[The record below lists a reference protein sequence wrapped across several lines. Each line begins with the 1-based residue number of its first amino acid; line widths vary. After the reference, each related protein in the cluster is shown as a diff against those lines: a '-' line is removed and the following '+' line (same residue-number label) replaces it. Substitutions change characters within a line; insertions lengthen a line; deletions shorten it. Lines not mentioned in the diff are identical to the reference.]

1 MCVFYINV
9 HTQNLKVK
17 HHIILKLIWWTRLI
31 YCRKLSMPDVSQLLR
46 NFFHNKSTYLFQM
59 RGCEM
64 LNIPSISDIY
74 RSTIVSL
81 LKAKKYHQCEVLCER
96 VLSCQPTSVL
106 DLSSILSQHS
116 QEPAH
121 SQETSTQARACM
133 GSFAFGNRSF
143 QETSM
148 EECKVSCSQGKRKR
162 LASSEEKSDP
172 RNEGQTE
179 MVFVHL
185 YKAEAQVCLNKIEEA
200 IESLDM

>member
-1 MCVFYINV
+1 
-9 HTQNLKVK
+9 
-17 HHIILKLIWWTRLI
+17 
-31 YCRKLSMPDVSQLLR
+31 
-46 NFFHNKSTYLFQM
+46 M

-81 LKAKKYHQCEVLCER
+81 LKAKKYHQCEILCER

-116 QEPAH
+116 QEPAN
-121 SQETSTQARACM
+121 SQVTSTQARACM
-133 GSFAFGNRSF
+133 GSFAFGNCSS
-143 QETSM
+143 QASDKETSM
-148 EECKVSCSQGKRKR
+148 EESKVSYSQGKRKR
-162 LASSEEKSDP
+162 LASSEKSDP
-172 RNEGQTE
+172 GNEEQME

-185 YKAEAQVCLNKIEEA
+185 YKAEAQVYLNKIEEA

>member
-1 MCVFYINV
+1 
-9 HTQNLKVK
+9 
-17 HHIILKLIWWTRLI
+17 
-31 YCRKLSMPDVSQLLR
+31 
-46 NFFHNKSTYLFQM
+46 M

-74 RSTIVSL
+74 RSTIVTL
-81 LKAKKYHQCEVLCER
+81 LKAKKYHQCEVMCER

-116 QEPAH
+116 QEPTH
-121 SQETSTQARACM
+121 SQETCTQARACM
-133 GSFAFGNRSF
+133 GSFAFGNRSS
-143 QETSM
+143 QASEKETSM
-148 EECKVSCSQGKRKR
+148 EESKVSCSQGKRKR
-162 LASSEEKSDP
+162 LASEEKSDP
-172 RNEGQTE
+172 RNEGQMK

>member
-1 MCVFYINV
+1 M
-9 HTQNLKVK
+9 
-17 HHIILKLIWWTRLI
+17 
-31 YCRKLSMPDVSQLLR
+31 SDVPQLLR
-46 NFFHNKSTYLFQM
+46 NFFHNESPYLFQM

-74 RSTIVSL
+74 RSTIVTL
-81 LKAKKYHQCEVLCER
+81 LKAKKYHQCEVMCER

-106 DLSSILSQHS
+106 GLSSILSQHS
-116 QEPAH
+116 QEPTH

-133 GSFAFGNRSF
+133 GSFAFGNRSS
-143 QETSM
+143 QASEKETSM
-148 EECKVSCSQGKRKR
+148 EESKVSCSQGKRKR
-162 LASSEEKSDP
+162 LASEEKSDP
-172 RNEGQTE
+172 RNEGQME